1 MKTYFVK
8 TADGTE
14 KVWALQAGNNVWV
27 HFRGETWL
35 VEPKVKGKKKTG
47 GQNAVH
53 DGDILAPMPGKIIKV
68 PVTSGQKVELG
79 QVVIVMEAMKMEYTL
94 TASKAGTVG
103 QIDCRE
109 GQQVELGQLLTKI
122 GD

>member
-1 MKTYFVK
+1 MKTFFVK
-8 TADGTE
+8 TTDGTE
-14 KVWALQAGNNVWV
+14 KVWALLSGNNVWV

-35 VEPKVKGKKKTG
+35 VEPKVKGKKKAGSQST
-47 GQNAVH
+47 AH
-53 DGDILAPMPGKIIKV
+53 DGEVLAPMPGKIIKV
-68 PVTSGQKVELG
+68 PVTSGQKVDLG

-94 TASKAGTVG
+94 TASRAGTVG
-103 QIDCRE
+103 PIDCRE